1 MTQSRGLSAPEVTV
15 NMVVDWLV
23 EFVTQLAVFPAVG
36 LQAAPVPQ
44 LVLSHV
50 CTVVL
55 LSRSYLLRHAFG
67 RFG

>member
-1 MTQSRGLSAPEVTV
+1 MTQSRGWSAPEATV

-23 EFVTQLAVFPAVG
+23 ACITQLAVFPAVG

-50 CTVVL
+50 FNVVL
-55 LSRSYLLRHAFG
+55 LVRSYLLRRVFA
-67 RFG
+67 RSV